1 MTKGDSKRVIPLES
15 NPSLFTELA
24 YQLGLSPILQFHDV
38 YSLTDPDLLAM
49 LPTPIYAIIL
59 LFSLSP
65 NYEKYRQQQDNNNN
79 NNFNSTNLIK
89 YDNNNDIEW
98 FKQTIGNGCGLYALL
113 HILTNLPQDLIIS
126 NSKLSQ
132 LRNNLTK
139 VKEFSIDDRAKII
152 ENLENDIK
160 LDENFGEKGDTKAPD
175 INESVDL
182 HFISFIKSTKN
193 GHLYE
198 LDGRR
203 TGPIDLG
210 ESNNKDNNNN
220 NNNIIN
226 DPLLIEKIQFYIDN
240 ADEANKNNFAIMAI
254 GPSFD

>member
-1 MTKGDSKRVIPLES
+1 
-15 NPSLFTELA
+15 
-24 YQLGLSPILQFHDV
+24 
-38 YSLTDPDLLAM
+38 M

-59 LFSLSP
+59 LFPLSP
-65 NYEKYRQQQDNNNN
+65 NYEKYRQQQDNNNNN

-220 NNNIIN
+220 NIIN
-226 DPLLIEKIQFYIDN
+226 DPLLIEKFNFILIMLMKQIKIILQLWLLVLPLIDKGWEGLKV
-240 ADEANKNNFAIMAI
+240 DKY
-254 GPSFD
+254 SL

>member
-15 NPSLFTELA
+15 NPTLFTELA
-24 YQLGLSPILQFHDV
+24 YQLGLSPLLQFHDV
-38 YSLTDPDLLAM
+38 YSLTEPDLLAM

-59 LFSLSP
+59 LFPLSP
-65 NYEKYRQQQDNNNN
+65 NYEKYRQQQDNNSSQQNVP
-79 NNFNSTNLIK
+79 K
-89 YDNNNDIEW
+89 YDNNNEIEW

-182 HFISFIKSTKN
+182 HFISFIKSPKN

-210 ESNNKDNNNN
+210 ESNNDNNSS
-220 NNNIIN
+220 IIN

-254 GPSFD
+254 GPSFE